1 MVEVNCN
8 ETRAKVLKV
17 ISEAIGAGLYL
28 NSYNTVDGAACFGF
42 RDYDRDI
49 MINSKNF
56 DDVNEVDWFVCEVS
70 DMIER
75 ANRETALRRRGE
87 ELTAKMS
94 KEDLEA
100 LKTVLK

>member
-17 ISEAIGAGLYL
+17 ISEAIAAGLYL
-28 NSYNTVDGAACFGF
+28 NSYNTVDGTACFGF
-42 RDYDRDI
+42 RDGGRDV

-75 ANRETALRRRGE
+75 ANRETALRRRGK
-87 ELTAKMS
+87 ELAAKMS

-100 LKTVLK
+100 LKAVI